1 MSTECHVAGSK
12 RERTQSHNALVDIQN
27 SDVKKCN
34 SDYKTLKANQDKRPA
49 VEDPLSPV
57 VQYRLGES
65 KADYFA
71 RLKKKVDHSLF
82 SAAYDFNR
90 NGIYVYKRPVR
101 TGSPQHLALLAQA
114 GTVFHHV
121 VIYLKQNDDL
131 IALEYGPNNSMDI
144 TENFLME
151 APPGP
156 ILQPS
161 PEPPQKEH
169 LPMLHIAAQHCPVDA
184 PHVRAAIEFAEKK
197 PYQALKN
204 NCIAFADFMV
214 RVLTQNG
221 VRSAPLIFDP
231 LVGRYPEVD
240 SPLLPLLPIMAGVTW
255 HDIADGS
262 RLLREFVSL
271 HGDKSW
277 MLEAGHGLEF
287 EHIHR
292 VKQAEEDCG
301 AAIHT
306 PQNEELVHQ
315 HTSKRSECTKPIAG
329 PALPLK
335 REKKT
340 KPFKTHQET

>member
-1 MSTECHVAGSK
+1 
-12 RERTQSHNALVDIQN
+12 
-27 SDVKKCN
+27 
-34 SDYKTLKANQDKRPA
+34 
-49 VEDPLSPV
+49 
-57 VQYRLGES
+57 
-65 KADYFA
+65 
-71 RLKKKVDHSLF
+71 
-82 SAAYDFNR
+82 
-90 NGIYVYKRPVR
+90 
-101 TGSPQHLALLAQA
+101 
-114 GTVFHHV
+114 
-121 VIYLKQNDDL
+121 
-131 IALEYGPNNSMDI
+131 
-144 TENFLME
+144 
-151 APPGP
+151 
-156 ILQPS
+156 
-161 PEPPQKEH
+161 
-169 LPMLHIAAQHCPVDA
+169 MLHIATQHCPVDA

-315 HTSKRSECTKPIAG
+315 HTSKRPECTKPIAG

-340 KPFKTHQET
+340 KPFKTHQKT